1 MLKEI
6 ERTERLEQQRRERE
20 LKHQLQIDVCVS
32 NHFLLN
38 FMKIKWNNHFPQQAR
53 RKRDEE
59 AAKLKQEELQRKQQE
74 KELKRQQQ
82 MFIKEQVSPL
92 LVILKTF

>member
-1 MLKEI
+1 MQKEL

-20 LKHQLQIDVCVS
+20 LKHQLQIDVSVGQ
-32 NHFLLN
+32 HFKPYKSKEVIN
-38 FMKIKWNNHFPQQAR
+38 FPSQAR

-82 MFIKEQVSPL
+82 MFIKEQVCQ
-92 LVILKTF
+92 ILTVFRTFH